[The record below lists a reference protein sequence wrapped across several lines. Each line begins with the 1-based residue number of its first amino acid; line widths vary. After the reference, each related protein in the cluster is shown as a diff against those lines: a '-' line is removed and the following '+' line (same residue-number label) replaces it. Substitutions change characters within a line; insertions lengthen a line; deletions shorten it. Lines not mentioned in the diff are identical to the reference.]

1 MGKTAFSGKHNELT
15 EKIIGAFYDVYNEL
29 GYGFSEKVYEN
40 ALAISLRELRATVE
54 QQSPITVYFANQIV
68 GEFICDLLVDDKVM
82 LELKSVKM
90 LNDQHEA
97 QLFNY
102 LKATDVEVGLLSN
115 FGPKAE
121 FKRRVFDNG
130 RKGSLSWVRR

>member
-1 MGKTAFSGKHNELT
+1 MEKKTFIGKHSELT
-15 EKIIGAFYDVYNEL
+15 DKLIGAFYDVYNEL

-40 ALAISLRELRATVE
+40 ALVIVLRKLGLNVE
-54 QQSPITVYFANQIV
+54 QQSPITVYFADQVIGGFV
-68 GEFICDLLVDDKVM
+68 VDLLVEDKII
-82 LELKSVKM
+82 LELKSVKS

-102 LKATDVEVGLLSN
+102 LKATKIEVGLLLN

-121 FKRRVFDNG
+121 FKRRVYDNE
-130 RKGSLSWVRR
+130 RKGSLSWVK